1 MHLTMSCLM
10 GLLCGAVTP
19 LAHADSCSGGGQ
31 TITLPFPSTLTAP
44 RDAVVGAVISPWVS
58 TPWQT
63 FSCSS
68 TKIQAATFITASLL
82 MSSNTGYSVSYSGYT
97 FPVYATNYP
106 GIGIAVGWQDMQGGS
121 VVTNDG
127 PINPS
132 VNNGYGYNGS
142 TSVRGLIYAAFV
154 KTGPISGGTLAGQSV
169 GQLTPGTWSY
179 VTTPPTNVSV
189 MYSQSDTA
197 VFPTLNVVNA
207 SCTTPDVSIPL
218 GTFPTTGFTA
228 IGRTTT
234 TANFSISL
242 NNCPAG
248 MNSIK
253 YRIDPT
259 TTVLNSSQ
267 SVVALDSTSSATGV
281 GVQLLNSAGSA
292 AFPLS
297 SLQTFSGYS
306 SSTGGSYTIPLA
318 ARYYQTSATVTPGPA
333 NTSMTVTMQYQ

>member
-1 MHLTMSCLM
+1 MLSSTGTTTSYQ
-10 GLLCGAVTP
+10 
-19 LAHADSCSGGGQ
+19 GQ
-31 TITLPFPSTLTAP
+31 TYTVYST
-44 RDAVVGAVISPWVS
+44 G
-58 TPWQT
+58 
-63 FSCSS
+63 
-68 TKIQAATFITASLL
+68 
-82 MSSNTGYSVSYSGYT
+82 
-97 FPVYATNYP
+97 YP
-106 GIGIAVGWQDMQGGS
+106 GIGMIIGFSDGESSCGGYYYEG
-121 VVTNDG
+121 DIG
-127 PINPS
+127 Q
-132 VNNGYGYNGS
+132 NNGSYYGAGCSVGTS
-142 TSVRGLIYAAFV
+142 TNVGAQVQVALV
-154 KTGPISGGTLAGQSV
+154 KTGQPSAGMLSG
-169 GQLTPGTWSY
+169 LTIAQALPGVTYAASARTAAVTY
-179 VTTPPTNVSV
+179 PAYTVSFTTPPV
-189 MYSQSDTA
+189 QII
-197 VFPTLNVVNA
+197 NA

>member
-1 MHLTMSCLM
+1 MSCLM
-10 GLLCGAVTP
+10 GLLCGAVSP
-19 LAHADSCSGGGQ
+19 LAHADSCTNGGQ
-31 TITLPFPSTLTAP
+31 TVTLPFPSTLTAP
-44 RDAVVGAVISPWVS
+44 RDAVVGAVISQWVS
-58 TPWQT
+58 TPWQS

-68 TKIQAATFITASLL
+68 TKPQAGAVITASLL
-82 MSSNTGYSVSYSGYT
+82 MSSNTGYTVSYSGFT

-106 GIGIAVGWQDMQGGS
+106 GIGIAVGWQDMEGS
-121 VVTNDG
+121 NIFNNG
-127 PINPS
+127 PLATATP
-132 VNNGYGYNGS
+132 GYGYNGN
-142 TSVRGLIYAAFV
+142 TTPRGMIYAAFV

-169 GQLTPGTWSY
+169 GQLTPGTISY
-179 VTTPPTNVSV
+179 TTTPPNNATWF
-189 MYSQSDTA
+189 YSQSDTT

-306 SSTGGSYTIPLA
+306 SSTSGSYTIPLA